1 MAGEILNKQP
11 SESDIYDIDFAP
23 VLRAGD
29 NIDSVT
35 SVTTTQSGLVI
46 GSPAKSGQKVQ
57 VQISSGTD
65 GTLYKLTAII
75 VSVAGHIKELDVL
88 LRVEDG

>member
-1 MAGEILNKQP
+1 MTGEILNKQP

-23 VLRAGD
+23 VLRSDD

-35 SVTTTQSGLVI
+35 SVTTAQSGLVI
-46 GSPAKSGQKVQ
+46 GSPTKSGQKVQ

-65 GTLYKLTAII
+65 GILYKITAII
-75 VSVAGHIKELDVL
+75 VSVAGHIKEIDVL
-88 LRVEDG
+88 LRVEDS

>member
-11 SESDIYDIDFAP
+11 SESVLYDIDFAP
-23 VLRAGD
+23 LLKSGD
-29 NIDSVT
+29 DINTVT
-35 SVTTTQSGLVI
+35 SVTTAQGGLVI

-57 VQISSGTD
+57 VRISSGTD

-75 VSVAGHIKELDVL
+75 VSVAGNTRETDVL
-88 LRVEDG
+88 LRVEDS

>member
-11 SESDIYDIDFAP
+11 SESVLYDIDFAP
-23 VLRAGD
+23 VLRSDD

-35 SVTTTQSGLVI
+35 SVTTAQSGLVI
-46 GSPAKSGQKVQ
+46 GSPSFSGQKVQ

-65 GTLYKLTAII
+65 GILYKLTAII
-75 VSVAGHIKELDVL
+75 VSVAGHIKEIDVL
-88 LRVEDG
+88 LRVEDS